1 MYIIIFKYSEPT
13 LFLDI
18 WKYEFKDSQAVP
30 VVKNSPANAGETS
43 DVGSIPGLGSC
54 PGGGNG
60 NNLLQYSCLENVT
73 LRGARQATVHEVE
86 KNWTQ
91 LSNWART
98 CTVTQRK
105 ERRVISGLHSPAEK
119 HPQDPWTQ
127 SQVS

>member
-1 MYIIIFKYSEPT
+1 MYIIISKYSEPT

-18 WKYEFKDSQAVP
+18 WKYEFMDSQVVP
-30 VVKNSPANAGETS
+30 VVKNSPANAGDTR

-73 LRGARQATVHEVE
+73 LRGARQARVHEVE

-91 LSNWART
+91 LSN
-98 CTVTQRK
+98 
-105 ERRVISGLHSPAEK
+105 
-119 HPQDPWTQ
+119 
-127 SQVS
+127 